1 MEYGFLLLFN
11 HFLRV
16 DRVLFKIDSCRY
28 YHEFGDSVVIREMR
42 HGEDSFEA
50 VTSKLV
56 LSGASF
62 KDNDAVIQT
71 LPIQTLTTEEI
82 KLN

>member
-1 MEYGFLLLFN
+1 MGYGFLLLFN

-16 DRVLFKIDSCRY
+16 DRVLFKVQSCRY
-28 YHEFGDSVVIREMR
+28 YHEFGQAVILRELK

-50 VTSKLV
+50 VTNKLV
-56 LSGASF
+56 LSNTSF
-62 KDNDAVIQT
+62 KDADAVTQT
-71 LPIQTLTTEEI
+71 LPIKSLSTQEI